1 MKRIFLYA
9 LPALTLLACAGKE
22 PAPQYIK
29 GPDQTYTVPASLPD
43 REGMIVFYRQGGVV
57 ENVPSVF
64 ANDRIVG
71 SLMPNHFAQTAVC
84 GGTTLVRAD
93 SRGKR
98 ITTGRT
104 MSLSTLAGQV
114 NYVRVDESADSFTL
128 VQVKPEDAEP
138 ALASMRISHV
148 ANRNIAN
155 CPAPKPVVVAAAMPA
170 TPTPGPEA
178 VTREVT
184 LKGDALFTFGRSGR
198 NDMSSAGIA
207 QLDKLINDITSRQQ
221 NLKVDRIR
229 VVGHSDRLGKP
240 ETNKRLSLARA
251 DTVAEYF
258 RSQGVIVPIETVGRG
273 AEDPVTTNC
282 KGKKRSARLV
292 ACLQA
297 DRRVTID
304 LIGLV
309 VDAAP

>member
-1 MKRIFLYA
+1 MKRIFIYA
-9 LPALTLLACAGKE
+9 LPALTLLACASKE
-22 PAPQYIK
+22 PAPQYAK
-29 GPDQTYTVPASLPD
+29 GPDTTYAVPASLPD
-43 REGMIVFYRQGGVV
+43 RQGMIVFYRQGGVA

-71 SLMPNHFAQTAVC
+71 SLRPNHFAKTPVC

-98 ITTGRT
+98 INTGRT
-104 MSLSTLAGQV
+104 MSLATLAGQV

-138 ALASMRISHV
+138 VLASMQISHV
-148 ANRNIAN
+148 ANRNIVN
-155 CPAPKPVVVAAAMPA
+155 CPAPAPVVAAASPA
-170 TPTPGPEA
+170 ASPSRSEP
-178 VTREVT
+178 VTREVN

-198 NDMSSAGIA
+198 NNMSSAGIA
-207 QLDKLINDITSRQQ
+207 QLDKLINDIKNQKQS
-221 NLKVDRIR
+221 LKVDRIR
-229 VVGHSDRLGKP
+229 VVGHTDRLGKP
-240 ETNKRLSLARA
+240 EANKRLSLARA

-258 RSQGVIVPIETVGRG
+258 RSQGVVVPIETVGRG

-309 VDAAP
+309 VDPAL